1 MSQVADSHILDLNHT
16 LSLLR
21 EKAHGYPPTTA
32 RNYLKAIAA
41 FEAFTATYPTDFSG
55 FSDEMLADWF
65 VGMVITG
72 HTRKT
77 ALQYINS
84 LSAVCSAINSDG
96 HSLEPDEF
104 TSIRGKIR
112 RLDTD
117 LPDCLIKHDSFS
129 RLLQLI
135 RTVDRLPDNLRLT
148 ADIMILS
155 LLNPSMSLT
164 DIIRLEKE
172 DIDSLS
178 TVSHDIVIPYISPR
192 RKYLLPLGQS
202 EKTPKQLR
210 DSLDASILQLLHS
223 RNIAT
228 FGQVKP
234 TLDSYWAYAAI
245 TSGSTPCSTV
255 SALGH
260 IPPGLPALIVCPRSE
275 YPRTMPTAE
284 ELLLSNPLQWHAM
297 RLRPGVKF
305 TTLTDRL
312 SLMDTPVPELFYPC
326 IEIARRIGKKL
337 VYRNRPLIADIVFFR
352 SRITDIPQL
361 FRHIGDIAWC
371 YRQSNAKGGT
381 YASIPNASMLEFQTA
396 IGLFTSD
403 MHLYPLGTIDLQPDD
418 IVEVVGDMFAGR
430 QGRVESSLPGD
441 PTIYRLIIWGDNG
454 LEWRADVDSRLI
466 KKITSPQLT
475 VA

>member
-1 MSQVADSHILDLNHT
+1 MADSHIFDLNHT

-21 EKAHGYPPTTA
+21 EKAYGYPQATS

-41 FEAFTATYPTDFSG
+41 FEAFTATYTADISG
-55 FSDEMLADWF
+55 FSEEMLADWF
-65 VGMVITG
+65 VGMVVTG

-84 LSAVCSAINSDG
+84 LSAVCSAINFDG
-96 HSLEPDEF
+96 ISIVPF
-104 TSIRGKIR
+104 TSIKAKIKK
-112 RLDTD
+112 LNTD
-117 LPDCLIKHDSFS
+117 LPDCLINPYSFS

-135 RTVDRLPDNLRLT
+135 RTADRLPDNLRLT

-178 TVSHDIVIPYISPR
+178 TASRDIVTPYISPR

-202 EKTPKQLR
+202 GKTPKQLR
-210 DSLDASILQLLHS
+210 DSLDASILQLLRS

-228 FGQVKP
+228 FGDAKP

-245 TSGSTPCSTV
+245 ISGSTPCSTV

-260 IPPGLPALIVCPRSE
+260 IPPGLPALMVCPRSE
-275 YPRTMPTAE
+275 YQRTMPAAE
-284 ELLLSNPLQWHAM
+284 AILLSNPLQWHAM

-312 SLMDTPVPELFYPC
+312 SLLSTTAPELFYPC

-337 VYRNRPLIADIVFFR
+337 VYSNRPLIADIVFFR

-371 YRQSNAKGGT
+371 YRQSNAKGDT
-381 YASIPNASMLEFQTA
+381 YASIPDASMLEFQTT
-396 IGLFTSD
+396 IGLFTAD
-403 MHLYPLGTIDLQPDD
+403 MQLYPLGAIDLQPDD

-430 QGRVESSLPGD
+430 QGRVECSIPGA